1 MIAAVAAV
9 FASAQ
14 VAAATETVRQTG
26 AARQAGARVEDV
38 MQHVA
43 AVVPAARG
51 RR

>member
-26 AARQAGARVEDV
+26 AAGRPV
-38 MQHVA
+38 
-43 AVVPAARG
+43 RG
-51 RR
+51 SRM